1 LPINANF
8 ESGKRMEIHPV
19 KQDKYLNILGWGG
32 GIICLIAYG
41 LNTQE
46 MLAST
51 SFSFLLMNV
60 LGCCCLIYYTYKKEA
75 FANTFL
81 NGVYLF
87 MTLLAL
93 VKQL

>member
-1 LPINANF
+1 MGMA
-8 ESGKRMEIHPV
+8 IHQI
-19 KQDKYLNILGWGG
+19 KQDRFLNSLGWGG

-51 SFSFLLMNV
+51 SLGFLLMNV
-60 LGCCCLIYYTYKKEA
+60 VGCCCLIYYTYRKEA

-93 VKQL
+93 IKQI

>member
-1 LPINANF
+1 MLIL
-8 ESGKRMEIHPV
+8 SQGIGMEIHPV
-19 KQDKYLNILGWGG
+19 KQDKILNILGWGG
-32 GIICLIAYG
+32 GITCLIAYG

-51 SFSFLLMNV
+51 SLGFLLMNV

-75 FANTFL
+75 YANTFL

-93 VKQL
+93 MKQL